1 MRWVIYALAVLT
13 LAPPA
18 LAADLD
24 VLRGSEEVPA
34 LSVGNPTFTRWSG
47 FYFGGDV
54 SFNYSQAD
62 FSGATKPLLAFSL
75 RDTTLEEEVSPSSIP
90 ILGKGGVDAFGGGGF
105 LGYNTQWQDL
115 IIGVEATYAHANL
128 NTTASSSP
136 IGRIFPSVNNEVL
149 LNANGNL
156 DLTDYASA
164 RFRAG
169 YIVGNL
175 LPYGFVGFVV
185 GRASYNVSTTAD
197 VTQSTSM
204 TSTPDYSCA
213 GKGAAGSTATC
224 QDFFFSNSAGRSNAF
239 LYGGSVGA
247 GLDWAITPNLFLRGE
262 FELVLF
268 TPLSNIDVS
277 IINARVGGGFKF

>member
-1 MRWVIYALAVLT
+1 MRWVIYALAVSM

-34 LSVGNPTFTRWSG
+34 LTVGNPTFTRWSG
-47 FYFGGDV
+47 FYFGGDA
-54 SFNYSQAD
+54 SYNYSQAD
-62 FSGATKPLLAFSL
+62 FSKATQPLLAFSL
-75 RDTTLEEEVSPSSIP
+75 RDTTLEEEVNPSSIP
-90 ILGKGGVDAFGGGGF
+90 VLGKGSANAFGGGGF

-115 IIGVEATYAHANL
+115 IIGIEGNYSHTNL
-128 NTTASSSP
+128 NMTASSSP
-136 IGRIFPSVNNEVL
+136 IGRIFPSVNNQVV

-185 GRASYNVSTTAD
+185 GFANYNVSTTAD
-197 VTQSTSM
+197 VTQSTST
-204 TSTPDYSCA
+204 TSTPDYTCA
-213 GKGAAGSTATC
+213 GKGKAGSTLTC
-224 QDFFFSNSAGRSNAF
+224 QDFFFSNSAGQSNAPLF
-239 LYGGSVGA
+239 GLSVGG
-247 GLDWAITPNLFLRGE
+247 GLDWALTPNIFLRSE
-262 FELVLF
+262 FEFVQF
-268 TPLSNIDVS
+268 APVANIS
-277 IINARVGGGFKF
+277 AYIIDARVGAGIKF

>member
-1 MRWVIYALAVLT
+1 MHRLLVALCLT
-13 LAPPA
+13 GLLSPA
-18 LAADLD
+18 FAADLD

-34 LSVGNPTFTRWSG
+34 LAVGNPTFTRWSG

-54 SFNYSQAD
+54 SYNYSQAD
-62 FSGATKPLLAFSL
+62 FSRATQPLLAFSL
-75 RDTTLEEEVSPSSIP
+75 RDTTLEQEVTPSSIP
-90 ILGKGGVDAFGGGGF
+90 ILGKGGIDAFGGGGF

-115 IIGVEATYAHANL
+115 IVGVEATYAHANL

-136 IGRIFPSVNNEVL
+136 IGRIFPSVNNQVL

-169 YIVGNL
+169 YVVGNL
-175 LPYGFVGFVV
+175 LPYGFIGFVV

-197 VTQSTSM
+197 VTQSTST

-213 GKGAAGSTATC
+213 GTRTATPTC

-239 LYGGSVGA
+239 LYGGSIGA
-247 GLDWAITPNLFLRGE
+247 GLDWAITSHFFLRGE
-262 FELVLF
+262 FEYILF
-268 TPLSNIDVS
+268 TPLSSIDVS
-277 IINARVGGGFKF
+277 IINARVGAGFKF